1 MFGYYLSKGFT
12 LFECNTINLEKLPIE
27 VKDRIHAEDTE
38 NYDKV
43 MIFNNTIP
51 STSKTLKNLAVNKSI
66 NYSYIKT

>member
-43 MIFNNTIP
+43 MTRSTKIP
-51 STSKTLKNLAVNKSI
+51 STPITLKYLAVNKSFH
-66 NYSYIKT
+66 YYYI